1 MLGCPGH
8 GWHSIYKFSHWT
20 RRGTQ
25 PLPATLGFLLQFPRL
40 GQTDAP
46 YQGAVR
52 GLRPP
57 WALVPGPHLHGHH
70 HHSPPP
76 QPPPP
81 PAPAGVGSADAQ
93 TTLTRSEQQRQQ
105 QQQER
110 RQQRSWAR
118 GACHWRGAHADCR
131 RPRALCLHQTRRALS
146 PRAGALRAGLLRRR
160 LPPPPPAPPRL
171 ARAAPTRSH
180 PGSRAPPSNFEV
192 DGRTT
197 PTLLLDRQGGGEGE
211 RGHGPRSGRSLAL
224 KSAPPQP
231 AHMLSAVNFV

>member
-8 GWHSIYKFSHWT
+8 GWHSIYKLSHWT
-20 RRGTQ
+20 RCGTQ
-25 PLPATLGFLLQFPRL
+25 PLPDTLGFLLQFPRL

-46 YQGAVR
+46 HQAAVW
-52 GLRPP
+52 GLRPL

-81 PAPAGVGSADAQ
+81 PAPAGVDSADAQ

-105 QQQER
+105 QQEC
-110 RQQRSWAR
+110 RQHWSWAR
-118 GACHWRGAHADCR
+118 GARHWRGALADCR
-131 RPRALCLHQTRRALS
+131 RPRALCLHQARSALS
-146 PRAGALRAGLLRRR
+146 PRAGALRAGFLRRR
-160 LPPPPPAPPRL
+160 LPPPPPVPPR
-171 ARAAPTRSH
+171 ARGANTLP
-180 PGSRAPPSNFEV
+180 PGSRAPPSNSKV

-197 PTLLLDRQGGGEGE
+197 PTLLLDRQGWGEGE
-211 RGHGPRSGRSLAL
+211 RGHAPRSGRSLAL

-231 AHMLSAVNFV
+231 AHMLSAANFV